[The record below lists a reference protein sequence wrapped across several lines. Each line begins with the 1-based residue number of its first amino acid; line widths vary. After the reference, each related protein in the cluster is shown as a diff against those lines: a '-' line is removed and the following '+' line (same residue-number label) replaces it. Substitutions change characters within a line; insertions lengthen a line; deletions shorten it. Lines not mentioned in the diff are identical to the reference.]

1 MYDLSCL
8 HIMYEIGYQTREIG
22 EIKLLNFICLHVHL
36 DSLKW
41 AAAIIIIFITITK
54 RKLVCTKARSLCSPC
69 HLHSGSLKQDHRIL
83 ASYPAGQLK
92 WSHVVSFYFDSITEN
107 VKNVKYITLSE
118 MISDTFPAFVKPEL
132 KTLNTFSLSSSLF
145 VFAVRID
152 EMHSRVDLGS
162 RITSAHQLKLRA

>member
-1 MYDLSCL
+1 
-8 HIMYEIGYQTREIG
+8 MYEIGYQTREID
-22 EIKLLNFICLHVHL
+22 EIKLLNFIFVHVHL

-54 RKLVCTKARSLCSPC
+54 RRLVCTKARSLCSPC

-92 WSHVVSFYFDSITEN
+92 WSHVISFYFDSITEN

-118 MISDTFPAFVKPEL
+118 MISDTSFCETRIENIKYFFHIL
-132 KTLNTFSLSSSLF
+132 FSSLF

-162 RITSAHQLKLRA
+162 RITSAH